1 MEKTRANEAG
11 SVKSSFVEDEIG
23 ELRKYIVGMMHAEME
38 LMENIKLNECN
49 VATANARI
57 KHFKELIAQE
67 HARFKT
73 LSRKLDGDTNE
84 LKSLEEEQVVA
95 EAKHSEFRYAVA
107 KREREVQVLRA
118 QFQQQRAAMLS
129 LRCQILDA
137 TTKLDKLSST
147 DALVEKEAQN
157 VTAAL
162 GECAKPT
169 KQRASRQKIRAKI
182 RYTQQF
188 IVQMGE
194 ETNQLI
200 EKRAKLEAEVR
211 KCEQETH
218 KLRESIF
225 LKERGT
231 DVLFKRLR
239 DDTHRVVKEN
249 GKIEGKLKAK
259 RRKYRLKTKNEA
271 NSLKRRVTFIT
282 SELERGQMTNED
294 ALSSV
299 GALSTQ
305 REELEQRLSAQNE
318 QLAAAEGAITE
329 LQISIATFGR
339 NEGGFG
345 TRSLQEEL
353 SEKRESVQTAQ
364 KKLQDKQNLLKLL
377 ETDQTQLDATLKDVG
392 DQIVG
397 TKDAVERLNHE
408 IASLAK
414 DINDQE
420 AKTGSLRA
428 LVADAK
434 KKSDGLQA
442 EYQELQRKN
451 KNAVKTKAK
460 LRRQK
465 DSLLKQEKELVSKAQ
480 ETEHLSRVLG
490 EGIKYGMDCVE
501 RLNESNALSDD
512 KEKRI
517 EFELRRQELSLQQQ
531 CAHEESQF
539 QAEVAAWDE
548 KIKRVE
554 RQLRS
559 L

>member
-1 MEKTRANEAG
+1 
-11 SVKSSFVEDEIG
+11 
-23 ELRKYIVGMMHAEME
+23 
-38 LMENIKLNECN
+38 
-49 VATANARI
+49 
-57 KHFKELIAQE
+57 
-67 HARFKT
+67 
-73 LSRKLDGDTNE
+73 
-84 LKSLEEEQVVA
+84 
-95 EAKHSEFRYAVA
+95 
-107 KREREVQVLRA
+107 
-118 QFQQQRAAMLS
+118 
-129 LRCQILDA
+129 
-137 TTKLDKLSST
+137 
-147 DALVEKEAQN
+147 
-157 VTAAL
+157 
-162 GECAKPT
+162 
-169 KQRASRQKIRAKI
+169 
-182 RYTQQF
+182 
-188 IVQMGE
+188 MGE